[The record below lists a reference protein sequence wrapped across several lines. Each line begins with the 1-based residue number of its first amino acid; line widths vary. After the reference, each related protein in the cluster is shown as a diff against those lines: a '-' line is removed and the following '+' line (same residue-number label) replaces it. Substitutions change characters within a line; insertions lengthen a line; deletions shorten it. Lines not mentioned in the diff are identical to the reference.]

1 MNLYRFSTEQKM
13 QDKRKMISIRL
24 KPVTITKLKVLAKE
38 SNTSQGRIIDNLVK
52 EKKCSNESKT
62 S

>member
-1 MNLYRFSTEQKM
+1 M